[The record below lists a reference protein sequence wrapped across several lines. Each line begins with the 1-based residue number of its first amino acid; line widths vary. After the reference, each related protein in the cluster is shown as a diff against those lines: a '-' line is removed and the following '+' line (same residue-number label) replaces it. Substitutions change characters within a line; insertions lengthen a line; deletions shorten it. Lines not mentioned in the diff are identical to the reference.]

1 MLMKAVRLFLIF
13 ASVAL
18 TAGDAAPKPPFQP
31 LHPEKLKLVGR
42 LGEMRF
48 RHASSITSIL
58 RLPDGNILLTSRDHS
73 ARIWDAKTGAELRR
87 FTSSEDMWGS
97 ALLPDGKSILLC
109 SSEKT
114 VTQWS
119 LETGQLLKTFKG
131 HEASVF
137 RVTPFAGG
145 KRFVSGSSNGKVL
158 LWNIETETFNEL
170 KGMPKSAYC
179 VAISPD
185 EKIAAACGEKGA
197 CMWNVA
203 SGELIRQLPGL
214 TDDTY
219 TIAFSPDG
227 KTLATCSGDKTLRLW
242 NVEDGK
248 QLWSVSPGR
257 AHVLAFSPAGD
268 RIVLSINESE
278 KQNSIR
284 VFNSANGSE
293 TLKIE
298 DAFAEH
304 WPCCFSADG
313 KEILACA
320 DMLYRWDAETGKA
333 LDGPAAN
340 THSSEVKQLAL
351 AADGK
356 LYSLGTDSR
365 VIQWD
370 PASGAGKQVFRAE
383 AVWDYDMTLHAGRR
397 VLLAATHEKKLAT
410 WDVVNGGKKLQEFDV
425 ENMHGNPRFAPQQD
439 KLLVRSYGGKFMI
452 FDHDKGTQLQSL
464 GGNPNGNVNVVN
476 LAIHEGVLASAQDDG
491 NVKYWDLNSG
501 AELDEI
507 SVLNQKDK
515 NDVRHCVFLKNGNQ
529 LLTVGQTGVV
539 NLWTRGVSE
548 DGDGKPADLAAA
560 LKQLGD
566 DDFNTRQNAVK
577 ILGEGGDKTLKL
589 LNAEAESKDPEVVRR
604 IEQVRAQI
612 RKSVLPLQR
621 ASNEISIEDVQR
633 IVAHPDG
640 VRFAVTAGDGV
651 EGQLLIGKAGRD
663 GPELVCRIRDGHS
676 PNALCFSVDGKK
688 LFVGNRDS
696 TISIYEL
703 GE

>member
-1 MLMKAVRLFLIF
+1 MRTVCLFLIF
-13 ASVAL
+13 ASIAL
-18 TAGDAAPKPPFQP
+18 TAGDAPPKPPFQP

-42 LGEMRF
+42 LGELRF

-58 RLPDGNILLTSRDHS
+58 RLPDGNILLTSRDNS
-73 ARIWDAKTGAELRR
+73 ARIWDAKTGAEIRR

-97 ALLPDGKSILLC
+97 ALLPDGKTILLC
-109 SSEKT
+109 SGEKT
-114 VTQWS
+114 VTLWN
-119 LETGQLLKTFKG
+119 LESGQLLKTFKG
-131 HEASVF
+131 HDATVF
-137 RVTPFAGG
+137 RAAPFAGG
-145 KRFVSGSSNGKVL
+145 KRFISGSSNGKVL

-203 SGELIRQLPGL
+203 TGELIRQLPGL
-214 TDDTY
+214 TDDTF

-227 KTLATCSGDKTLRLW
+227 KTLATCCGDKTLRLW

-248 QLWSVSPGR
+248 QIWSVSPGR
-257 AHVLAFSPAGD
+257 AHVLAFSPTGD
-268 RIVLSINESE
+268 RIVLSVNESE

-293 TLKIE
+293 ILKIE

-313 KEILACA
+313 KEILACSES
-320 DMLYRWDAETGKA
+320 LYQWNAETGA
-333 LDGPAAN
+333 PIDGPSPN
-340 THSSEVKQLAL
+340 THTGLVKQLAFG
-351 AADGK
+351 ADGK
-356 LYSLGTDSR
+356 LYSLGEDYR

-370 PASGAGKQVFRAE
+370 VTSGAGRQVFRCE
-383 AVWDYDMTLHAGRR
+383 AAWEADMALSANRR
-397 VLLAATHEKKLAT
+397 VLLAALHEKKLAT
-410 WDVVNGGKKLQEFDV
+410 WDVLNGRKKIQEFDV
-425 ENMHGNPRFAPQQD
+425 EDLRGSPRFTPQQD
-439 KLLVRSYGGKFMI
+439 RLIIHSYGGKYTV
-452 FDHDKGTQLQSL
+452 FDHDNGGQRNSFGGT
-464 GGNPNGNVNVVN
+464 PNGNVNVIN
-476 LAIHEGVLASAQDDG
+476 LAMHEGVLASAQDDG

-501 AELDEI
+501 TELDEI

-515 NDVRHCVFLKNGNQ
+515 NDVRHCVFMKGGNQ
-529 LLTVGQTGVV
+529 LLTVGQTGVI

-548 DGDGKPADLAAA
+548 DGNGKPLDLAAA

-577 ILGEGGDKTLKL
+577 ILSEGGDKTLKL
-589 LNAEAESKDPEVVRR
+589 LSAEPVSKDPEVVRQ

-621 ASNEISIEDVQR
+621 ASNDISIDDVEH

-640 VRFAVTAGDGV
+640 VRFAVSAGYGV
-651 EGQLLIGKAGRD
+651 EGRLLIGKVGRD
-663 GPELVCRIRDGHS
+663 GPELVSRIRDGHS
-676 PNALCFSVDGKK
+676 PNALCFSADGKK